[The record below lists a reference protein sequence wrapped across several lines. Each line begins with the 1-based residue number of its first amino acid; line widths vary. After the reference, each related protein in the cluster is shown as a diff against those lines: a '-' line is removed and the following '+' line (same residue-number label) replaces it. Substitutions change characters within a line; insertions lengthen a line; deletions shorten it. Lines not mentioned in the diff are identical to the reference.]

1 YSLKVILVMEYWEC
15 SNADPV
21 LLDQHD
27 GWMYASIIARSKIFY
42 KITYDVSK
50 LILYAHLVIAT
61 NKKLCYN
68 PVFYTLLI

>member
-1 YSLKVILVMEYWEC
+1 MEYWEC

-27 GWMYASIIARSKIFY
+27 SWMYASIIARSKMFH
-42 KITYDVSK
+42 KISYGFSK

>member
-1 YSLKVILVMEYWEC
+1 MQYWEC

-42 KITYDVSK
+42 KITYNVSK
-50 LILYAHLVIAT
+50 FILYAHLVIAT

-68 PVFYTLLI
+68 PVFYTILI

>member
-1 YSLKVILVMEYWEC
+1 MQYWEC

-50 LILYAHLVIAT
+50 FILYAHLVIAT
-61 NKKLCYN
+61 NKNFVIIQYFILSFN
-68 PVFYTLLI
+68 LSFYK